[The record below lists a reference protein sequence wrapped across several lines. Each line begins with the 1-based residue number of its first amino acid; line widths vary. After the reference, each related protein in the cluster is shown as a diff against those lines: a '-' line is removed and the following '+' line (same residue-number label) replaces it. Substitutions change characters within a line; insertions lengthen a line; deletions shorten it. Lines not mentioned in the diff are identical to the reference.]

1 MVNSLGLLF
10 AGAYLLR
17 LAAAAAGTL
26 INLKFGALDAS
37 GIHHI
42 KASSLGLAIAGFYVA
57 ELLSAP
63 LAGTLSDFW
72 GRRRPLLLGPLFG
85 VVAIPFVALSNAL
98 LGVFA
103 AKLCQG
109 LSAGISTPPM
119 LSVLADEAGEDDARR
134 GRVMAWFEAATI
146 LGLASGLVAA
156 GFLWDL
162 LHLWAFGAVAG
173 LYFLSLLALRA
184 VPVRQ
189 GAGAGMGHW
198 RLNELLGGLRHV
210 LGLAPAWVAVNAVV
224 GVWLSHAAFQM
235 TRRKDPTQLLV
246 GGFSGAEFGL
256 AAGVVLL
263 LFVAGVVAWGQVLG
277 RVGQVR
283 AMRIGLAGLG
293 LMAASLFLLN
303 HSVGASPLRVII
315 LLVAAALGLLVMSGF
330 TPAALSYLGAVSER
344 FRAER
349 GTIMGI
355 YSVLLGVGQLIG
367 SSLGGVFADW
377 RGVDGLILLSV
388 ILGGVSAL
396 AVSRLRETT
405 ELRPAGAGQPIPD

>member
-1 MVNSLGLLF
+1 MNSLGLLF

-17 LAAAAAGTL
+17 LAAASAGTL

-37 GIHHI
+37 GVYHV

-63 LAGTLSDFW
+63 LSGTLSDLW
-72 GRRRPLLLGPLFG
+72 GRRRPLLLGPFFG
-85 VVAIPFVALSNAL
+85 VTAIPFVALSNAI

-119 LSVLADEAGEDDARR
+119 LSILADEAGEDHARR
-134 GRVMAWFEAATI
+134 GRVMALFEAATI
-146 LGLASGLVAA
+146 LGLATGVVAA

-162 LHLWAFGAVAG
+162 LRVWAFGIVAG
-173 LYFLSLLALRA
+173 LYVVSLIALAK
-184 VPVRQ
+184 VPVHR
-189 GAGAGMGHW
+189 GAMTAIGHW
-198 RLNELLGGLRHV
+198 RLNELLGGLRHI
-210 LGLAPAWVAVNAVV
+210 LSLAPAWVAVNAIV

-246 GGFSGAEFGL
+246 GGFTGSEFGL

-263 LFVAGVVAWGQVLG
+263 LFIVGVVAWGQVLG
-277 RVGQVR
+277 RVGSVR

-293 LMAASLFLLN
+293 LMGVSLFLVN
-303 HSVGASPLRVII
+303 HSVRASQAQVII
-315 LLVAAALGLLVMSGF
+315 LLVASAVGLLLMSGF
-330 TPAALSYLGAVSER
+330 TPAALSYLGAVSQKFE
-344 FRAER
+344 AER

-388 ILGGVSAL
+388 ILGLIAAA

-405 ELRPAGAGQPIPD
+405 ELQPARTGHPVPD

>member
-37 GIHHI
+37 GIHHV
-42 KASSLGLAIAGFYVA
+42 KASSLGLAIAGFYIA

-146 LGLASGLVAA
+146 LGLASGVVAA

-173 LYFLSLLALRA
+173 LYILSLLALGA
-184 VPVRQ
+184 VPVQQ
-189 GAGAGMGHW
+189 GAGARTGHW
-198 RLNELLGGLRHV
+198 RLNELVGGLRHV

-256 AAGVVLL
+256 AAGAVLL

-277 RVGQVR
+277 RVGPVR
-283 AMRIGLAGLG
+283 AMRIGLGGLG
-293 LMAASLFLLN
+293 LMAAGLFLLN
-303 HSVGASPLRVII
+303 HSVGASPLRVTV
-315 LLVAAALGLLVMSGF
+315 LLVAAAVGLLIMSGF

-377 RGVDGLILLSV
+377 RGVDGLIILSV

-405 ELRPAGAGQPIPD
+405 ELRAAGAGQPIPD